1 MRDFKKYEVWQL
13 GHENVLFVYKVIL
26 PQMPVSEKYDLVSQ
40 IKRAAYSIPLNIA
53 EGAGRN
59 TDKDFASFLDN
70 ALGSAQEVEYALL
83 LIKDLEYITEEDYAL
98 SNDKINIIKPKLINL
113 IKSIRTP

>member
-13 GHENVLFVYKVIL
+13 SHENVLFVYRNIL
-26 PQMPVSEKYDLVSQ
+26 PKMPASEKFDLTSQ
-40 IKRAAYSIPLNIA
+40 IKRAAYSISLNIA

-83 LIKDLEYITEEDYAL
+83 LIKDLEYINDVDYTSAN
-98 SNDKINIIKPKLINL
+98 SKINIIKSKLINL
-113 IKSIRTP
+113 IKSIRKP

>member
-13 GHENVLFVYKVIL
+13 AHENVLFVYKTIL
-26 PQMPVSEKYDLVSQ
+26 IKMPPSEKYDLTSQ

-59 TDKDFASFLDN
+59 TDKDFASFLDI

-83 LIKDLEYITEEDYAL
+83 LIKDLEYIPQDIFDLA
-98 SNDKINIIKPKLINL
+98 NHKINVVKSKLINL
-113 IKSIRTP
+113 IKSIRKP

>member
-13 GHENVLFVYKVIL
+13 AHENVLFVYKIIL
-26 PQMPVSEKYDLVSQ
+26 PQMPATEKYDLVSQ
-40 IKRAAYSIPLNIA
+40 IKRASYSIPLNIA

-83 LIKDLEYITEEDYAL
+83 LIRDLEFIKVEDYVLA
-98 SNDKINIIKPKLINL
+98 NDKINVIKSKLINL
-113 IKSIRTP
+113 IKSIRKP

>member
-13 GHENVLFVYKVIL
+13 AHENVLFIYKSVL
-26 PQMPVSEKYDLVSQ
+26 PKMPSSEKYDLCSQ
-40 IKRAAYSIPLNIA
+40 IKRASCSIPLNIS

-83 LIKDLEYITEEDYAL
+83 LLRDLEYISIEVFEEANL
-98 SNDKINIIKPKLINL
+98 KINLIKSKLINL
-113 IKSIRTP
+113 IKSIRKL

>member
-13 GHENVLFVYKVIL
+13 AHENVLFVYKTIL
-26 PQMPVSEKYDLVSQ
+26 PKIPPSEKYDLTSR

-83 LIKDLEYITEEDYAL
+83 LIKELEFIDEDVYTL
-98 SNDKINIIKPKLINL
+98 SNGKINIIKSKLINL
-113 IKSIRTP
+113 IKSIRKP

>member
-13 GHENVLFVYKVIL
+13 AHENVLFVYKSIL
-26 PQMPVSEKYDLVSQ
+26 PKIPASEKYDLTSQ
-40 IKRAAYSIPLNIA
+40 IKRASYSIPFNIA

-83 LIKDLEYITEEDYAL
+83 LIKDLEFISPHDYEIA
-98 SNDKINIIKPKLINL
+98 NAKINIIKSKLINL
-113 IKSIRTP
+113 IKSIRKP

>member
-1 MRDFKKYEVWQL
+1 MRDFKKHEVWQL
-13 GHENVLFVYKVIL
+13 AHENVLFIYKIIL
-26 PQMPVSEKYDLVSQ
+26 TKMPASEKYDLTSQ
-40 IKRAAYSIPLNIA
+40 IKRATYSIPLNIA

-83 LIKDLEYITEEDYAL
+83 LIKDLEYITEDDYNL
-98 SNDKINIIKPKLINL
+98 SNSKINIIKSKLINL
-113 IKSIRTP
+113 IKSIRKP

>member
-13 GHENVLFVYKVIL
+13 SHENVLFIYKTIL
-26 PQMPVSEKYDLVSQ
+26 PKMPASEKYDLVSQ

-70 ALGSAQEVEYALL
+70 ALGSTQEVEYALL
-83 LIKDLEYITEEDYAL
+83 LIRDLEYITEDDYIL
-98 SNDKINIIKPKLINL
+98 SNGKINIIKSKLINL
-113 IKSIRTP
+113 IKSIRKP

>member
-13 GHENVLFVYKVIL
+13 AHENVLFVYKTIL
-26 PQMPVSEKYDLVSQ
+26 PKMPSSEKYDLTSQ
-40 IKRAAYSIPLNIA
+40 LKRAAYSIPLNIA

-70 ALGSAQEVEYALL
+70 VLGSAQEVEYVLL
-83 LIKDLEYITEEDYAL
+83 LIKDLEYINEDIFNL
-98 SNDKINIIKPKLINL
+98 SNDKINIIKSKLINL
-113 IKSIRTP
+113 IKSIRKP

>member
-13 GHENVLFVYKVIL
+13 AHENVLFVYKTIL
-26 PQMPVSEKYDLVSQ
+26 PKMPSSEKYDLTSQ
-40 IKRAAYSIPLNIA
+40 IKRASYSIPLNIA

-70 ALGSAQEVEYALL
+70 ALGSTQEVEYALL
-83 LIKDLEYITEEDYAL
+83 LVKDLEYINVTDYAL
-98 SNDKINIIKPKLINL
+98 ANNKINIIKSKLINL
-113 IKSIRTP
+113 IKSIRKL

>member
-13 GHENVLFVYKVIL
+13 AHENVLFIYQTVL
-26 PQMPVSEKYDLVSQ
+26 PKMPTSEKYDLTSQ
-40 IKRAAYSIPLNIA
+40 LKRASYSIPLNIA

-70 ALGSAQEVEYALL
+70 SLGSAQEVEYALL
-83 LIKDLEYITEEDYAL
+83 LIKDLEYISVDVYDVAYG
-98 SNDKINIIKPKLINL
+98 KINLIKSKLINL
-113 IKSIRTP
+113 IKSIRKP

>member
-13 GHENVLFVYKVIL
+13 AHENVLFIYKIIL
-26 PQMPVSEKYDLVSQ
+26 PKMPPSEKYDLTSQ
-40 IKRAAYSIPLNIA
+40 IKRASYSIPMNIA

-70 ALGSAQEVEYALL
+70 ALGSTQEVEYALL
-83 LIKDLEYITEEDYAL
+83 LIKDLEYIDDTDYAFA
-98 SNDKINIIKPKLINL
+98 NNKINIIKSKLINL
-113 IKSIRTP
+113 IKSIRKL